1 MATKPSETDDEPD
14 NETTRDLEKE
24 LERNGGAVRGLTV
37 DAVCVGCKRV
47 LARRIPGR
55 DSLEE
60 DSTSFRDVCPV
71 CQRVTHFNPIR
82 ELSIEEGAE

>member
-1 MATKPSETDDEPD
+1 MAAKPQDDADESSNKD
-14 NETTRDLEKE
+14 TRDLKSE

-37 DAVCVGCKRV
+37 DAVCTGCKRV
-47 LARRIPGR
+47 LARRIPDR

-82 ELSIEEGAE
+82 ELSIEEGDE